1 MTDPAPLSKLL
12 RNFLDEARKNY
23 PEGAHRLYEIW
34 PEAVGPSLA
43 RVTRPL
49 SLSAGKL
56 TVAVEGAV
64 WLQELSL
71 FKSQLLSN
79 LNERLGGHTIKS
91 VRLIQATIAP
101 EEKPEPP
108 FDTSWLQRPLTTDE
122 AAGIESALLGLP
134 EGEIREALKSAMS
147 AAKKRSA
154 LRGAPEGAPPPR
166 NTSSRSRGGRGE

>member
-1 MTDPAPLSKLL
+1 MSDPAPLSKLL
-12 RNFLDEARKNY
+12 KNFLSEARKNY

-71 FKSQLLSN
+71 FKSQLISN
-79 LNERLGGHTIKS
+79 LNERLGKDSIKS

-108 FDTSWLQRPLTTDE
+108 FDKSWLERPLTPEET
-122 AAGIESALLGLP
+122 ALIENSLADLP
-134 EGEIREALKSAMS
+134 EGEIREALRSAMS
-147 AAKKRSA
+147 AAKKRSS
-154 LRGAPEGAPPPR
+154 LRDAPADAPPPR
-166 NTSSRSRGGRGE
+166 NTSARSRGRGE